1 MLKQL
6 YIKNFTLIDEL
17 NIQMHPGF
25 SVITGET
32 GAGKSI
38 ILGAIGLLLGNR
50 ADSKSIKAGRD
61 RCVIEGRDPELVE
74 NPYAST
80 RAEDKAFRPSSP
92 ETIEAPAKKVHMIPQ
107 KIESPEEP
115 AQEGQPENPVSDP
128 SPSGGDA
135 PQESGS
141 TPSEPPKDTP

>member
-1 MLKQL
+1 MDCAQDTAARMDQAVKDILDQC
-6 YIKNFTLIDEL
+6 YQQAVEVIKASREDMDKVVAYLLEKET
-17 NIQMHPGF
+17 
-25 SVITGET
+25 ITGAEMV
-32 GAGKSI
+32 
-38 ILGAIGLLLGNR
+38 AI
-50 ADSKSIKAGRD
+50 
-61 RCVIEGRDPELVE
+61 IEGRDPELVE

-92 ETIEAPAKKVHMIPQ
+92 ETIEAPAKKVHMISQ
-107 KIESPEEP
+107 KIES
-115 AQEGQPENPVSDP
+115 PVSDP